1 MSKDKKDYWNDM
13 GMQLLRTVIRKGDIY
28 IPENLNVEY
37 HIKKNGRVAIRPII
51 GKKYGK
57 KKKK

>member
-1 MSKDKKDYWNDM
+1 MEKDYWNDL

-28 IPENLNVEY
+28 IPEDLNVEY
-37 HIKKNGRVAIRPII
+37 HIKKNGRVVIRPIT
-51 GKKYGK
+51 GKKHGK